1 MAIDDSR
8 FLPEAPPFARSNPQA
23 YYAWLTSN
31 GFPHRVAYDQTTA
44 IFGQP
49 KSPEEQQREAAKQQQ
64 QAGLAQTGGAVLG
77 AVGTGYLASQFG
89 GTAAASTPTLATPTV
104 VGVKAVGTGAGT
116 SAGAG
121 TAGATTT
128 GGAAT
133 GGGASGG
140 AATTGSTSLGSI
152 GSVALPIA
160 GTALTI
166 NSLWESGMKDI
177 VRGKADKA
185 DYTNIG
191 LAAGTMGLSEVA
203 NIGLRMM
210 GKRSIGSMMKT
221 SKSGVQRVRDSF
233 RSDLQASGVADD
245 KYMVTL
251 ADGSKFNIGLDGK
264 TKYQNLGKNIDGKTT
279 RNAWDV
285 DWSNPL
291 AKFATDKIEPMIRNI
306 YGPDNKKAKYMPGQ
320 FTGILV
326 NAATSNAKSE
336 QDVIANIETMLGK
349 SKFAQQA
356 GVGVQPPPPPRP
368 AKGQVVRVSPGMY
381 MNDKGQ
387 VKPAETVR
395 EALRINY
402 GKTKEKEKEKK

>member
-8 FLPEAPPFARSNPQA
+8 FIPEAPAFARSRPDA

-44 IFGQP
+44 IFGPP
-49 KSPEEQQREAAKQQQ
+49 KTPEQQQREAAAAQQ
-64 QAGLAQTGGAVLG
+64 QAGLAQAGGAVLG
-77 AVGTGYLASQFG
+77 AVGTGYIASQLAG
-89 GTAAASTPTLATPTV
+89 GGAAAA
-104 VGVKAVGTGAGT
+104 TGAGSGAVAMPT
-116 SAGAG
+116 LLGGSGALSGAGAGAGAAGAG
-121 TAGATTT
+121 TAGAGAT
-128 GGAAT
+128 GAGAA
-133 GGGASGG
+133 GSSLAGFGA
-140 AATTGSTSLGSI
+140 
-152 GSVALPIA
+152 VALPVA
-160 GTALTI
+160 AVAAAAS
-166 NSLWESGMKDI
+166 NAWETGMKDI
-177 VRGKADKA
+177 LRGRGDRADW
-185 DYTNIG
+185 TNQGINVLFG
-191 LAAGTMGLSEVA
+191 GAP
-203 NIGLRMM
+203 NIAMRML
-210 GKRSIGSMMKT
+210 GGRSIGAMMK
-221 SKSGVQRVRDSF
+221 SGKSGVQKVRDSF

-264 TKYQNLGKNIDGKTT
+264 TKYQNVGKNIDGKTT

-306 YGPDNKKAKYMPGQ
+306 YGPDDKKAKYMPGQ

-326 NAATSNAKSE
+326 NAATSNAQSE

-356 GVGVQPPPPPRP
+356 GVGVQPPPPPKP
-368 AKGQVVRVSPGMY
+368 PKGQVVRVSPGMY

-387 VKPAETVR
+387 VKPAKTVG
-395 EALRINY
+395 EALKVNY
-402 GKTKEKEKEKK
+402 GKTKEKEKK

>member
-8 FLPEAPPFARSNPQA
+8 FIPEAPPLARSNPQY

-49 KSPEEQQREAAKQQQ
+49 KTPEQQQKDAAAAQQK
-64 QAGLAQTGGAVLG
+64 AGLAQTGGAIAG
-77 AVGTGYLASQFG
+77 AIGTQYLASQLLGG
-89 GTAAASTPTLATPTV
+89 GTAAATGATGAAGAAGSGGAVAMPSLLGGSGALPGTGAAGTGAPTLA
-104 VGVKAVGTGAGT
+104 
-116 SAGAG
+116 
-121 TAGATTT
+121 
-128 GGAAT
+128 
-133 GGGASGG
+133 
-140 AATTGSTSLGSI
+140 SI
-152 GSVALPIA
+152 GSVALPVA
-160 GTALTI
+160 GAAATI

-177 VRGKADKA
+177 VRGKGDKA

-191 LAAGTMGLSEVA
+191 LAAGTMGMSEIA
-203 NIGLRMM
+203 NMGLRLM
-210 GKRSIGSMMKT
+210 GKRSIGSMMK
-221 SKSGVQRVRDSF
+221 SGKSGVQKVRDSF
-233 RSDLQASGVADD
+233 RGDLKEAGVVDD

-251 ADGSKFNIGLDGK
+251 ADGSKFNVGLDGK
-264 TKYQNLGKNIDGKTT
+264 TKYQNVGENIDGKTT

-306 YGPDNKKAKYMPGQ
+306 YGADDKKAGYMPGQ

-336 QDVIANIETMLGK
+336 ADIMANIEAMLGK
-349 SKFAQQA
+349 SKFAQEA
-356 GVGVQPPPPPRP
+356 GVGVQPPPPPKP
-368 AKGQVVRVSPGMY
+368 PKGEVVRVSPGMY

-387 VKPAETVR
+387 VKPAKTVR
-395 EALRINY
+395 EALKANY
-402 GKTKEKEKEKK
+402 GKTKEKEKK